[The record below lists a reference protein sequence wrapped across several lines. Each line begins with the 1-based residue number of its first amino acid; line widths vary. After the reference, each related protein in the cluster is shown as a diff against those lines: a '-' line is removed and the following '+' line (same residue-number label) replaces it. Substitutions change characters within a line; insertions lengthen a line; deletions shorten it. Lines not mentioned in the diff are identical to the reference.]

1 VPYGGLEVDGRGGV
15 GVVGIGVVGVEFLCL
30 LLMTTTIK
38 GKERVVGVT

>member
-1 VPYGGLEVDGRGGV
+1 VPYGGPEVDGRGV